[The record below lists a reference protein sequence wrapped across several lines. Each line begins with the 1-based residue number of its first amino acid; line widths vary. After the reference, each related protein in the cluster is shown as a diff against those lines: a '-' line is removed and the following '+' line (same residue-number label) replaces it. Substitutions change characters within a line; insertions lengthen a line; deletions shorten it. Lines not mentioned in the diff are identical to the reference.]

1 MGSGTSRSSLT
12 RDECKQRVGEDKW
25 DKSWDEFYFADGK
38 SVSSELA
45 ERVWCKAEALD
56 FSATIAR
63 KRGQHPPGR
72 TDKRERLDVLNH
84 EVKMAEDVLQERED
98 SYRSARSRWRK
109 VLKRRMARKVKEAEA
124 LLSADVGGT
133 DSADAV
139 DATRDDNEM
148 GVLRGSDRFCRQA
161 WIRFFSMNRHQ
172 RTVSLS
178 RTRGRCGARY

>member
-1 MGSGTSRSSLT
+1 MGSGSSQLT
-12 RDECKQRVGEDKW
+12 REQCKRHVAEGKW
-25 DKSWDEFYFADGK
+25 DENWDEFYFAEGK

-124 LLSADVGGT
+124 RQTA
-133 DSADAV
+133 
-139 DATRDDNEM
+139 
-148 GVLRGSDRFCRQA
+148 GS
-161 WIRFFSMNRHQ
+161 
-172 RTVSLS
+172 
-178 RTRGRCGARY
+178 G